1 MFLTWLTPVG
11 LQRLSRHWD
20 SSDRA
25 RRGGRDGE
33 RRHSGRAC
41 TPRRQAGGGERGG
54 EKKTTS
60 LSPVCHSVIFSDY
73 LCFFPPFFLHFVPHQ
88 RLPPWQTS
96 SRGCFFDSQ
105 CRPPLTTAC
114 VPPRALYSRG
124 SRTHT
129 GRLLTCCLAPSIF
142 KSQTGYRGG
151 LCVT

>member
-20 SSDRA
+20 SYDRA

-41 TPRRQAGGGERGG
+41 TPRRQAGGGGRGGG
-54 EKKTTS
+54 EKDNIAVPCVSFCHLLWLS
-60 LSPVCHSVIFSDY
+60 LLFS
-73 LCFFPPFFLHFVPHQ
+73 PFFLHFVPHQ

-105 CRPPLTTAC
+105 CHPPSTTVC
-114 VPPRALYSRG
+114 VPLRSLYLRGRRHTQEGFSPVAWPLPSLKAKLAVRGALCI
-124 SRTHT
+124 T
-129 GRLLTCCLAPSIF
+129 
-142 KSQTGYRGG
+142 
-151 LCVT
+151 